1 MEPRS
6 AGFLRG
12 IIGQILSRLV
22 GGIESVEF
30 TLALG
35 DAYLGLV
42 FPFRVTG
49 TERKQA
55 AVHIPV
61 LLLVENHK
69 RYPGLSG
76 SLGKQRA
83 GLIPVGGIG

>member
-1 MEPRS
+1 MESRS
-6 AGFLRG
+6 AGFLRAYNRAG
-12 IIGQILSRLV
+12 PFPSGW
-22 GGIESVEF
+22 GIESVEF

-35 DAYLGLV
+35 EAYLGLV

-69 RYPGLSG
+69 RYSGLSG